1 MSIKRNPYPILEKEH
16 GDFDEKYSF
25 DTELINASVENG
37 IFKFHFNAKLNEPN
51 LEKLQSEKKIKFGVL
66 VESKPYFSKL
76 FFSSDSF
83 ENKVEISINY
93 QDVPATFSF
102 IFKPMLIAVENFI
115 YKNSNAFTPLD
126 QYEFKINENQILA
139 RSKTEVSF
147 EVGYK
152 DLNSG
157 ALIKILQ
164 LKSGESTY
172 SGTYDIKLDESNNIL
187 VYFNED
193 DYKKLIKLNGEH
205 PKLLDELITVPVLQY
220 ALSDFLKNP
229 TDYEDTTREWFV
241 ELDKIFD
248 ISDTVKD
255 MRDVLKKCN
264 EILNSPLIPF
274 IEFFQNKYKDE

>member
-37 IFKFHFNAKLNEPN
+37 IFKFHFNAVFNEPN
-51 LEKLQSEKKIKFGVL
+51 LIELQDSRKIIFCVL

-76 FFSSDSF
+76 FFSSDTAKN
-83 ENKVEISINY
+83 EVEISINY

-102 IFKPMLIAVENFI
+102 EFKPMLIAVENFI
-115 YKNSNAFTPLD
+115 YKNNSALAPLD
-126 QYEFKINENQILA
+126 QYEFKIFKNQILA
-139 RSKTEVSF
+139 RSKTEVIF

-229 TDYEDTTREWFV
+229 TDYEDTTREWFI

-248 ISDTVKD
+248 ISETVKD
-255 MRDVLKKCN
+255 MRDVLKKSN

-274 IEFFQNKYKDE
+274 IDFFQNKYKDE